1 MRGVLDIPDSLA
13 PVQEALALGLAR
25 VEERFDRQLESDIP
39 PVSALCKHIERYRGK
54 MLRPTLVLLIGLA
67 AHPDTS
73 KAATEGPEALAK
85 LWTDEHVG
93 LAAVVEMVH
102 MATLVHDDVLD
113 EAEVRR
119 RGTTVN
125 RLTDNETAVILGD
138 YLIASAYHLCST
150 VESRE
155 ASLAVGDTAMVMCA
169 GELLQLH
176 HRGDWS
182 LDEPTY
188 FEIVKRKTA
197 ALIGLAAALG
207 AASSGAG
214 DESESAARS
223 FGETI
228 GIAFQIQDDLLD
240 LTGEEATV
248 GKSVRRDLA
257 KGKLTLPLV
266 HALAAAEPSDR
277 GRLLRLIESA
287 EGEPSA
293 EDEAELLGLL
303 RRLGSVESAV
313 ATARRLVAD
322 ALPGLERFPE
332 TPAREMLRLAAES
345 VVARTF

>member
-1 MRGVLDIPDSLA
+1 MRGTLDIPDALI

-25 VEERFDRQLESDIP
+25 VEARFDKQLESDIP
-39 PVSALCKHIERYRGK
+39 PVAALCKHIERYRGK
-54 MLRPTLVLLIGLA
+54 MLRPTLVLLTGLA
-67 AHPDTS
+67 AHPRGAS
-73 KAATEGPEALAK
+73 ALVEGPEAAAG
-85 LWTDEHVG
+85 LWTEEHIG

-113 EAEVRR
+113 EAEIRR
-119 RGTTVN
+119 RGVTVN

-150 VESRE
+150 VESRQ

-188 FEIVKRKTA
+188 FEIVARKTA
-197 ALIGLAAALG
+197 ALLGLAGALG
-207 AASSGAG
+207 AAASDAT
-214 DESESAARS
+214 DEVEAAART
-223 FGETI
+223 FGEKL

-240 LTGEEATV
+240 LMGEEATV

-266 HALAAAEPSDR
+266 HALRQASPAQR
-277 GRLLRLIESA
+277 GRLLRLIENA
-287 EGEPSA
+287 AGKATPDA
-293 EDEAELLGLL
+293 DRELAGLL
-303 RRLGSVESAV
+303 ADLGAV
-313 ATARRLVAD
+313 ASATGVARRLVD
-322 ALPGLERFPE
+322 EALPALAVFPDG
-332 TPAREMLRLAAES
+332 PARRMLEIAAEAAVS
-345 VVARTF
+345 RRF

>member
-13 PVQEALALGLAR
+13 PVQSALALGLTR
-25 VEERFDRQLESDIP
+25 VEDRFDRQLESDLP

-54 MLRPTLVLLIGLA
+54 MLRPTLTLLIGLA
-67 AHPDTS
+67 AHPET
-73 KAATEGPEALAK
+73 AAAGDDAERLAAL
-85 LWTDEHVG
+85 WSDEHVG
-93 LAAVVEMVH
+93 LGAVVEMVH

-150 VESRE
+150 VESRQ

-207 AASSGAG
+207 AASSGATP
-214 DESESAARS
+214 EAEEAARS

-240 LTGEEATV
+240 LMGEEATV

-266 HALAAAEPSDR
+266 HALEKAGPAER
-277 GRLLRLIESA
+277 GRILRLIESA

-293 EDEAELLGLL
+293 EDEAELLALL
-303 RRLGSVESAV
+303 RSLGSIESSLE
-313 ATARRLVAD
+313 TARRLVHGSLPSLEAFAD
-322 ALPGLERFPE
+322 
-332 TPAREMLRLAAES
+332 TPARQMLRLAAES
-345 VVARTF
+345 VVARRF